1 MHVVCLILEYFP
13 LNPVHSR
20 YFPIPPPPNPHKNN
34 VEVRPQHFCSRLN
47 IDHEAGEGGVTM
59 VPNSKEGSLMRK
71 KVHNS

>member
-1 MHVVCLILEYFP
+1 MSNFRILPSKPSSLKILPHY
-13 LNPVHSR
+13 
-20 YFPIPPPPNPHKNN
+20 PPPHKNN
-34 VEVRPQHFCSRLN
+34 VEVWPQHFCSRLD